1 MLLVGITGGIGSG
14 KSTVCKIFE
23 VLGVPI
29 YYADDRAK
37 HLMHHNLPLR
47 QALEHTFGTDIYKDN
62 QLDRALLASRV
73 FADKDQLAKLN
84 ALVHPAVAHD
94 TIAWQMAH
102 SQAPYTLREAALLFE
117 TGSYQSLHK
126 VIVVTAPLKV
136 RIARVM
142 QRDNV
147 TEAQVNDRIANQW
160 SEEQK
165 VALADYII
173 NNDGEAPLIP
183 QVLYVHNKL
192 LQMAKAEGQT
202 NR

>member
-23 VLGVPI
+23 VLSVPV

-37 HLMHHNLPLR
+37 YLMHHDLNLVL
-47 QALEHTFGTDIYKDN
+47 ALKDTFGTEIYKDG

-73 FADKDQLAKLN
+73 FADKVELAKLN
-84 ALVHPAVAHD
+84 ALVHPVVAQD
-94 TIAWQMAH
+94 TIEWQMAH
-102 SQAPYTLREAALLFE
+102 SAAPYTLREAALLFE
-117 TGSYQSLHK
+117 TGTYKSLHK
-126 VIVVTAPLKV
+126 VIVVTAPLEV

-142 QRDNV
+142 GRDNV
-147 TEAQVNDRIANQW
+147 TEEQVRDRIANQW

-173 NNDGEAPLIP
+173 ANNGEAALIP
-183 QVLYVHNKL
+183 QVLNIHNQL
-192 LQMAKAEGQT
+192 LQTAKAEG
-202 NR
+202 

>member
-23 VLGVPI
+23 VLSVPI

-37 HLMHHNLPLR
+37 YLMHHDLNLV
-47 QALEHTFGTDIYKDN
+47 QALKDTFGTDIYKDG

-73 FADKDQLAKLN
+73 FADKEELTKLN
-84 ALVHPAVAHD
+84 ALVHPAVAQD
-94 TIAWQMAH
+94 TIAWQMAQ
-102 SQAPYTLREAALLFE
+102 SAAPYTLREAALLFE
-117 TGSYQSLHK
+117 TGTYKSLHK
-126 VIVVTAPLKV
+126 VIVVTAPLEV

-142 QRDNV
+142 GRDNV
-147 TEAQVNDRIANQW
+147 TEEQVRDRIANQW

-173 NNDGEAPLIP
+173 SNDGEAALIP
-183 QVLYVHNKL
+183 QVLNVHNQL
-192 LQMAKAEGQT
+192 LQTAKAEG
-202 NR
+202 